1 MTVNTGMVKGE
12 FFDDVGEKLRAT
24 GREIGVGVDKASTNA
39 RATGREIG
47 VEVDKASTNARATG
61 REIGVET
68 DKASKN
74 ARATGREIGV
84 ETDKVTNPQQETP
97 TDGEQKVKK
106 SGFVDHIALDHKYKV
121 NKDHDNWKVTFGQRT
136 HVRHYT
142 GKKITPCTLY
152 WKQPDNRITTVK
164 KGQWLELQLKDSTW
178 IVMTAADHRS

>member
-68 DKASKN
+68 DK
-74 ARATGREIGV
+74 
-84 ETDKVTNPQQETP
+84 VTNSQQKAP